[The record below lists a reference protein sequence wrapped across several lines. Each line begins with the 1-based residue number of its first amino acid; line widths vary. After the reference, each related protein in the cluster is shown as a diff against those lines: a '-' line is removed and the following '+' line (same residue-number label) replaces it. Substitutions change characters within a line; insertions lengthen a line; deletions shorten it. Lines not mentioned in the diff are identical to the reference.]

1 MNQNKKK
8 HHICG
13 GGIGGLSSAFFLIE
27 NGVAGSDIY
36 IYDSSDVF
44 GGLIDLGITYD
55 KNVSYDTHFNRKYG
69 VDTYINSKYMLSKIL
84 FNDTCT
90 VWDKIVKDGIPNNS
104 YAYIVD
110 ASGEPYTDT
119 NATCKN
125 ISSLLLFLFYY
136 IFFNNSSISFGTI
149 VPDCLKKSAL
159 YQNIQVNGG
168 YLDTDSASNWL
179 SLFIYGVDEFVRVP
193 LNGYSLIISPLLKYL
208 TKMGVNFVNET
219 EVTDICFY
227 YDKVISI
234 TLNGDIGVN
243 TIDANVIL
251 TVSATSMNTSVIQKL
266 FTKNV
271 IDLSKSRIDSPIDKW
286 CFFRLTS
293 DNSEFIKIV
302 TEKYPLAIN
311 NMEDIVLTTNGMLIG
326 VMLFMKGSYFNIDD
340 IGSINMMIIN
350 PSIDMAESLVGK
362 TLNKDMYLKWV
373 IKFFGVSDNV
383 FVNTVY
389 EFEFDDGV
397 SDRLYRNNTT
407 SDYIKPYNDKYKNLV
422 FVGQYVRTDYRFNL
436 TVESVI
442 ESSKHA
448 VEKLILD
455 KQYNGESICTRFKKF
470 VRFIYRYIRSL
481 FV

>member
-1 MNQNKKK
+1 
-8 HHICG
+8 
-13 GGIGGLSSAFFLIE
+13 
-27 NGVAGSDIY
+27 
-36 IYDSSDVF
+36 
-44 GGLIDLGITYD
+44 
-55 KNVSYDTHFNRKYG
+55 
-69 VDTYINSKYMLSKIL
+69 
-84 FNDTCT
+84 
-90 VWDKIVKDGIPNNS
+90 
-104 YAYIVD
+104 
-110 ASGEPYTDT
+110 
-119 NATCKN
+119 
-125 ISSLLLFLFYY
+125 
-136 IFFNNSSISFGTI
+136 
-149 VPDCLKKSAL
+149 
-159 YQNIQVNGG
+159 
-168 YLDTDSASNWL
+168 
-179 SLFIYGVDEFVRVP
+179 
-193 LNGYSLIISPLLKYL
+193 
-208 TKMGVNFVNET
+208 
-219 EVTDICFY
+219 
-227 YDKVISI
+227 
-234 TLNGDIGVN
+234 
-243 TIDANVIL
+243 
-251 TVSATSMNTSVIQKL
+251 
-266 FTKNV
+266 
-271 IDLSKSRIDSPIDKW
+271 
-286 CFFRLTS
+286 
-293 DNSEFIKIV
+293 
-302 TEKYPLAIN
+302 
-311 NMEDIVLTTNGMLIG
+311 MEDIVLTTNGMLIG